1 MSTLKS
7 SELILTP
14 SGTVYHLGL
23 NPDQIGK
30 TIFTVGDPDRVPM
43 VSKYFDSIEI
53 KVQTR
58 EFVTHT
64 GRLGGKKISVIS
76 TGIGTDN
83 IDIVLNELD
92 ALVNID
98 FKTREIKKDLTQLDI
113 IRIGTTG
120 SISKHFGI
128 NDFLVNSYAI
138 GLDGLLH
145 FYSSRGLSMDEA
157 ELEDEIYRFSKISG
171 LEFPVRPYINSGDK
185 KLLNIFD
192 ERFKRGIG
200 FTAPGFYGPQSRYLR
215 TQAILPTDFF
225 EKWNSFDHKGH
236 FISNLE
242 METAGIYGL
251 SKILGHRAISCN
263 VILADR
269 IRGTFAL
276 DPEKSIDSLINTV
289 LGTWVDQLDL

>member
-1 MSTLKS
+1 MSTLKA

-23 NPDQIGK
+23 HPEQIGK

-43 VSKYFDSIEI
+43 VSKYFDSIEN

-64 GRLGGKKISVIS
+64 GWLDGKKITVIS

-120 SISKHFGI
+120 SISKHIGI
-128 NDFLVNSYAI
+128 NEFLVNSYSI

-145 FYSSRGLSMDEA
+145 FYSYHNNSIDEA
-157 ELEDEIYRFSKISG
+157 ELEDEIYNFSKITG
-171 LEFPVRPYINSGDK
+171 LEFPVKPYINSSDK
-185 KLLNIFD
+185 NLLNVFD
-192 ERFKRGIG
+192 KGFKKGIG

-215 TQAILPTDFF
+215 TQAILPPDFF

-251 SKILGHRAISCN
+251 SKIFGHRAISCN

-269 IRGTFAL
+269 IKGTFAE
-276 DPEKSIDSLINTV
+276 DPEKSIDNLIKSV
-289 LGTWVDQLDL
+289 LRIWVAQ

>member
-1 MSTLKS
+1 MSILKS

-64 GRLGGKKISVIS
+64 GWLGGKKVTVIS

-98 FKTREIKKDLTQLDI
+98 FYSRMVKKELTQLDI

-120 SISKHFGI
+120 SISKNIGI

-145 FYSSRGLSMDEA
+145 FYSSSGLSMDEA
-157 ELEDEIYRFSKISG
+157 ELEDEIYQFSKFAGI
-171 LEFPVRPYINSGDK
+171 EFPVKPYIPSADK
-185 KLLNIFD
+185 DLLKVFD
-192 ERFKRGIG
+192 KGFKKGIG

-215 TQAILPTDFF
+215 THAILPPDFF

-269 IRGTFAL
+269 IKGTFAI
-276 DPEKSIDSLINTV
+276 DPEKSIDNLIKSV
-289 LGTWVDQLDL
+289 LRTWVDQ